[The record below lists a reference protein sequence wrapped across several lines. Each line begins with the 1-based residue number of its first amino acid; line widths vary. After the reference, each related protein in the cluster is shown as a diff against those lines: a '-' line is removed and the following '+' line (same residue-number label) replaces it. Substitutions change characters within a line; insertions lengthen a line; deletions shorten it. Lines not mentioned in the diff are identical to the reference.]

1 VPVSGPEGPTTG
13 SFRASDLLRV
23 AGLTYRQ
30 LNDWEKRGG
39 VLSSERATEDGW
51 RRFTGEEVLALSVCA
66 RLRRQLSLPL
76 PQIGQLYLWLVGRK
90 PDKVCSLLA
99 EVAEFT
105 LSSMERNE
113 KIVRLLARRG
123 EALTEALKEPAN
135 AHIVRE
141 YVGAKL
147 NVLARTPVL
156 LAVRLASLGFPVYLC
171 TTVDS
176 SMILLEGNLVRWVAM
191 RAACDPT
198 ITFPLNEIIKACV
211 QSAGREAFGLDTAM
225 PSFMER
231 WSKLQ
236 EHADVS
242 ISEREAL
249 RLIRERAYQ
258 RVTLRVQGGQIV
270 QIDTQE
276 DIAVGSEEVREKSII
291 ELIKS
296 KAYQTVEIVVQDG
309 RTVALR
315 RKIITKVPSG
325 RGKNPNR

>member
-1 VPVSGPEGPTTG
+1 MPVSGPEGPTTG

-147 NVLARTPVL
+147 NRPRPDPGAARRQARIALPLHDGRLLDDLAGGEPR
-156 LAVRLASLGFPVYLC
+156 ALG
-171 TTVDS
+171 
-176 SMILLEGNLVRWVAM
+176 RH
-191 RAACDPT
+191 
-198 ITFPLNEIIKACV
+198 
-211 QSAGREAFGLDTAM
+211 AGRVRADHHLPAERDHQGLRA
-225 PSFMER
+225 ER
-231 WSKLQ
+231 
-236 EHADVS
+236 
-242 ISEREAL
+242 R
-249 RLIRERAYQ
+249 
-258 RVTLRVQGGQIV
+258 
-270 QIDTQE
+270 
-276 DIAVGSEEVREKSII
+276 
-291 ELIKS
+291 
-296 KAYQTVEIVVQDG
+296 
-309 RTVALR
+309 
-315 RKIITKVPSG
+315 P
-325 RGKNPNR
+325 